1 MHSKYAW
8 LVETPRSGNIWIEF
22 SSCSDCLIAPPR
34 CDSRLF
40 AYILAHLRNPPY
52 SSARKHLQRGLTLIQ
67 IHALGL
73 CKQSELQT
81 PRIRIRRL
89 NDADG
94 TATFGTHRP
103 LHGVAR
109 ASLVVHIDL
118 VGPARGADWIW
129 GVGLWL
135 KSDVLLGNDKGV
147 RCDSAA
153 APFARHAVAG
163 QSREGREGLA
173 GDGDLEMGFDPGQ
186 PEAKPCR
193 PAASSCSP
201 GPCHRGT
208 GPSCSWTTSARA
220 RLLCNCAAVC
230 C

>member
-1 MHSKYAW
+1 MFW
-8 LVETPRSGNIWIEF
+8 MEL
-22 SSCSDCLIAPPR
+22 SSCSDCLIARPR
-34 CDSRLF
+34 CDSRLV

-52 SSARKHLQRGLTLIQ
+52 SSARKHFQCRLTLIQ
-67 IHALGL
+67 IHTLGV

-94 TATFGTHRP
+94 TAAFGTHRP

-109 ASLVVHIDL
+109 ASLVVDIDL
-118 VGPARGADWIW
+118 VGPARGTNWIW
-129 GVGLWL
+129 GVRLWL

-147 RCDSAA
+147 RRDSAA
-153 APFARHAVAG
+153 SPLARHAVAG
-163 QSREGREGLA
+163 QSWEGCKGLA
-173 GDGDLEMGFDPGQ
+173 GDGDLEMGFKPGQ

-193 PAASSCSP
+193 SVASSCSP
-201 GPCHRGT
+201 APCHRGT
-208 GPSCSWTTSARA
+208 GPSCSWTTFART
-220 RLLCNCAAVC
+220 RLRCKCAAVC